1 MNKPVYLGLPI
12 LEISITGMYD
22 YWYGYSKPKF
32 EDKTKIY
39 NKDTVSFTVHVK
51 SEGVYADLA
60 GAVESFQRSDQRC
73 YLTDNG
79 CVVKKAKGTKTL
91 VIIQR
96 KNITKRV

>member
-32 EDKTKIY
+32 EDTTKIY

-73 YLTDNG
+73 YLTDND
-79 CVVKKAKGTKTL
+79 CVDKKVKGTKNF
-91 VIIQR
+91 VI
-96 KNITKRV
+96 KREINFQDY